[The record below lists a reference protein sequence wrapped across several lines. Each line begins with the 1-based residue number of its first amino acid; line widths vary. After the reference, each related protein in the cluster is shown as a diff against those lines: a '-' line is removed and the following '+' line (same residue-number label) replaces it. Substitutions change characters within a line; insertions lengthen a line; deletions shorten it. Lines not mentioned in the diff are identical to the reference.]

1 MIKAAFSKLR
11 RISTKLGVS
20 LSRCNLEV
28 QLPDPR
34 GHPAKLAVAGEEPT
48 TEAEAAKRG
57 VEVPEGLLREAVH
70 GVTVKR
76 QKGERRNTGESIFRE
91 CAEQV
96 EPKIEYLKLWRKL
109 LKIAPLKLISGA
121 NNGVSKGVLFV
132 AKVQT
137 WKIADY
143 V

>member
-1 MIKAAFSKLR
+1 M
-11 RISTKLGVS
+11 
-20 LSRCNLEV
+20 
-28 QLPDPR
+28 
-34 GHPAKLAVAGEEPT
+34 
-48 TEAEAAKRG
+48 
-57 VEVPEGLLREAVH
+57 PEGLLREAVH

-76 QKGERRNTGESIFRE
+76 QKGERRNTGESICRE

-96 EPKIEYLKLWRKL
+96 EPKIKYLKLWRKL

-121 NNGVSKGVLFV
+121 NNGVSKDVLFV